1 MYINVCVFKRE
12 IESVECVAMSVS
24 KDTLP
29 SPLYFLIFLVL
40 PNDVSV
46 KCTKNSRSNG
56 HTGATSG
63 SEDAWTVLRVNRCEC
78 AGPAAA
84 LLCASSHPVCTESS

>member
-63 SEDAWTVLRVNRCEC
+63 SEDACEC

-84 LLCASSHPVCTESS
+84 LRCASSHPVCTESS

>member
-29 SPLYFLIFLVL
+29 SVFSYFL
-40 PNDVSV
+40 S
-46 KCTKNSRSNG
+46 
-56 HTGATSG
+56 TSQ
-63 SEDAWTVLRVNRCEC
+63 
-78 AGPAAA
+78 
-84 LLCASSHPVCTESS
+84 